1 VTLLDGRPRDLAEA
15 ERTAAAELLGGGG
28 RGFVLLRQQSAVS
41 DWHDAEQVQAVFYRE
56 IEQLIERILPG
67 VRTLTPN
74 KYAIRTEEPE
84 RFPVQPS
91 PAAGFSVV
99 PVAAGVCHN
108 DFAENHGQDLVD
120 RPNNDVTQQML
131 DEHRLLEISCWR
143 NIDSAPIER
152 MPLAICDR
160 SSLHRDDLLVLP
172 KVVGDPTKEGGGWA
186 DIYFARHRE
195 GQRWLFIPEMRVD
208 EVLLLLQYDSRP
220 EVPHRP
226 LTELEKREGG
236 KGLIPPLHSPVDLP
250 GSERGARRK
259 Q

>member
-1 VTLLDGRPRDLAEA
+1 MTLLDGRPRDLAEA

-67 VRTLTPN
+67 VRTLRQPPP
-74 KYAIRTEEPE
+74 KYTIRTEEPE

-108 DFAENHGQDLVD
+108 DFAENHGQDLVN

-143 NIDSAPIER
+143 NIDTAPIER

-160 SSLHRDDLLVLP
+160 SSLHRDDLLAMPLVF
-172 KVVGDPTKEGGGWA
+172 GDLTKEEDVAWA
-186 DIYFARHRE
+186 DIYFARHRP
-195 GQRWLFIPEMRVD
+195 GQRW
-208 EVLLLLQYDSRP
+208 
-220 EVPHRP
+220 
-226 LTELEKREGG
+226 
-236 KGLIPPLHSPVDLP
+236 
-250 GSERGARRK
+250 
-259 Q
+259 